1 MIDPFTQVM
10 ARWRLDETWLRTG
23 VTRRRRVANG
33 LRCDKSVTTN
43 ALCYGWRRNVYLLEW
58 DTS

>member
-43 ALCYGWRRNVYLLEW
+43 ALCYG
-58 DTS
+58 